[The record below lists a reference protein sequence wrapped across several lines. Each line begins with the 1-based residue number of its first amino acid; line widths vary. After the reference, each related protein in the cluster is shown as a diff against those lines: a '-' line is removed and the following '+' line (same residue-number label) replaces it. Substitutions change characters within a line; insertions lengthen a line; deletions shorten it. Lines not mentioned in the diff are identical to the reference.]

1 MAFRFR
7 NFEVYVNSR
16 KFINRIYETTKKFP
30 QMERFG
36 LTAQLRRS
44 ALSIALNIAEGS
56 DRGSDRDFNRFI
68 KMAMGSINELV
79 AALDVALDND
89 YINDASYNSI
99 ISDAEVVIK
108 QLSQFSKRLTAPL
121 SC

>member
-7 NFEVYVNSR
+7 NFAVYVNSR
-16 KFINRIYETTKKFP
+16 KFINKVYGITRQFP
-30 QMERFG
+30 QNEQFG

-68 KMAMGSINELV
+68 HMAMGSMNEVV
-79 AALDVALDND
+79 AALDIAYDNNNIHKPLYD
-89 YINDASYNSI
+89 SI
-99 ISDAEVVIK
+99 IADAEIVIK
-108 QLSQFSKRLTAPL
+108 QLSNLSKKLKSR
-121 SC
+121 

>member
-16 KFINRIYETTKKFP
+16 NFINKIYGITGQFP
-30 QMERFG
+30 QMEQFG
-36 LTAQLRRS
+36 LTAQLRRA

-68 KMAMGSINELV
+68 QMAMGSINEVV
-79 AALDVALDND
+79 AALDIAFDNN
-89 YINDASYNSI
+89 YINQSSYNSV

-108 QLSQFSKRLTAPL
+108 QLSNLSKKLKSR
-121 SC
+121 

>member
-1 MAFRFR
+1 MVFRFR

-16 KFINRIYETTKKFP
+16 KFINKVYEITRKFP
-30 QMERFG
+30 QREQFG

-44 ALSIALNIAEGS
+44 ALSIALNVAEGS

-68 KMAMGSINELV
+68 QMAMGSVNEVV
-79 AALDVALDND
+79 AALDIALDNN
-89 YINDASYNSI
+89 YIDQALYNTF

-108 QLSQFSKRLTAPL
+108 QLSNLSKKLKSYQP
-121 SC
+121 